1 VTLIITDISRH
12 GVVMAADSAE
22 TQEFVGMSGRKYS
35 RVLVGLR
42 KLHSIQNLKGA
53 VAFWGLGEIQ
63 TLSGPART
71 PTDIWL
77 ADFIARN
84 DHLVSLEQVAYT
96 LRSELQKLLGSEAPE
111 LGFHVAG
118 MGANG
123 EPLFFRICNH
133 TKARERRPEFEVDKE
148 TLAKFKEEP
157 ITLSDGDTNVYRQ
170 VISPFDQTKPVAVT
184 SQKQPIPHDTLAGR
198 MDYHAAWVRFVSDLY
213 QSGNLLRSIGG
224 NVHTVAIDPNGFIK
238 SM

>member
-1 VTLIITDISRH
+1 MTLIITDISKH
-12 GVVMAADSAE
+12 GIVMAADSAE
-22 TQEFVGMSGRKYS
+22 TREFVGMSGRKYS

-42 KLHSIQNLKGA
+42 KLQPIPKLKGA

-63 TLSGPART
+63 ALSGPVRT

-84 DHLVSLEQVAYT
+84 EDLARLDQFAYT
-96 LRSELQKLLGSEAPE
+96 LRSELQKLLGSEVLE

-123 EPLFFRICNH
+123 EPRFYRICNH
-133 TKARERRPEFEVDKE
+133 TKEHERKPEFEVDKE
-148 TLAKFKEEP
+148 SLAKAAVEP
-157 ITLSDGDTNVYRQ
+157 ITISDGDTDIYRQ
-170 VISPFDQTKPVAVT
+170 VISRFDRTKPIAVT
-184 SQKQPIPHDTLAGR
+184 PQMQPVPFETLGGR
-198 MDYHAAWVRFVSDLY
+198 MEYHAAWVRFVSDLY

-224 NVHTVAIDPNGFIK
+224 NVHTVAIDPNGLLAAA
-238 SM
+238 